1 MGMSVTQIDAS
12 FALAEDLEQCRAG
25 FGALLARADLPP
37 AAATELRR
45 RYAEPH
51 RAYHDAAHVGL
62 LWLRHLLHGGDP
74 ADRDLALA
82 ILFHDVV
89 YDPKAKDNE
98 ARSAELLAALVRLG
112 HNHVITSADESGY
125 AWLGRTPGDCGFQ
138 LRLPVA
144 ALVVDD
150 PEARRR
156 AGADFAASVPD
167 DAREGTRRNM
177 LSQAVLD
184 AEHYPWITVT
194 AERLEGS
201 WEHLSATAT
210 VEIRDSRSIVAL
222 PMEILREDDKLSA
235 HGTISLRQSEL
246 GMTPFSVA
254 GGAIQ
259 VADALEIEFTI
270 VATER

>member
-1 MGMSVTQIDAS
+1 MLSQRSPWLRGSGLSARLLAVACIALLGACAQRRAELPPGPAVTPPPAGGAMPMPAGSRRFSIDPERSVVSIRVY
-12 FALAEDLEQCRAG
+12 RAG
-25 FGALLARADLPP
+25 PLA
-37 AAATELRR
+37 
-45 RYAEPH
+45 
-51 RAYHDAAHVGL
+51 
-62 LWLRHLLHGGDP
+62 
-74 ADRDLALA
+74 
-82 ILFHDVV
+82 
-89 YDPKAKDNE
+89 
-98 ARSAELLAALVRLG
+98 RLG
-112 HNHVITSADESGY
+112 HNHVITSAEESGD
-125 AWLGRTPGDCGFQ
+125 AWLGKTPRDCGFQ

-156 AGADFAASVPD
+156 AGADFVASVPE

-201 WEHLSATAT
+201 WDHVSATAT
-210 VEIRDSRSIVAL
+210 VEIQDSRSIVAL

-259 VADALEIEFTI
+259 VADLLEIEFTV
-270 VATER
+270 VAMER